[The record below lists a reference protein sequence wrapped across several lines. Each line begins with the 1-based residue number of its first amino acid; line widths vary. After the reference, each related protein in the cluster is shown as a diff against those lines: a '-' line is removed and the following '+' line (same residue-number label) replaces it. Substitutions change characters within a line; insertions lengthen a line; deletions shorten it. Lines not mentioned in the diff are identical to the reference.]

1 MAKKE
6 QSMFASLYQF
16 VLNTVDRSTEF
27 MAERRGLPQVL
38 GFLLVLLNFF
48 FQFIPALG
56 WFAEYN
62 VLLHLG
68 VLLAIGGSLLASVL

>member
-1 MAKKE
+1 VEDKDL
-6 QSMFASLYQF
+6 SVSLAQ
-16 VLNTVDRSTEF
+16 VATAITNF
-27 MAERRGLPQVL
+27 MAERRGAPMIL
-38 GFLLVLLNFF
+38 GFFLVLLNFF

-68 VLLAIGGSLLASVL
+68 VLLAIAGSLLASAL